1 MKDLI
6 ELFTEVSQPGQLRPV
21 VWSCDEALC
30 GSMKISL
37 TALAPVAVGDSL
49 AAQLFGQRATFVVNG
64 APPFVRR
71 GVVSAVGIGNTHD
84 ADFVELVLTIVPR
97 LDLMKLRKTS
107 RIFQGKTTVDV
118 LAALAAEWQLP
129 CEMRLSKAYGRRR
142 YISQY
147 RETDFE
153 FLGRITARDGIGYF
167 LEHAELG
174 PGEGERPGDE
184 KLVFYDHE
192 QAYPSIPMGADLARA
207 DRLVVDRESF
217 EAHEHHV
224 AGFRLDRSIVPEL
237 VRLGDFDFNKP
248 RLSLRAQA
256 AVTPEKRSPI
266 NTSLGGEQL
275 SVYLHADRAE
285 LDNEGGKS
293 EISDDLAAV
302 RLEQAQRDAVVGRGS
317 TRCLRLSTGATFL
330 LEAEGQAQSLAK
342 RYVVTRLQ
350 HHGRVPEAKRG
361 DDATPVYGNSFECVP
376 ATVVYR
382 PALPTLDVRQVT
394 ETATVIGPEGSDI
407 HTDELGRVEVKFH
420 WDAGGEGGTSCWLR
434 TSTTWAGAGWGSQF
448 LPRVGMEV
456 LVGFL
461 SGDVDQPVVLG
472 AVYNGTHPTPFAL
485 PAEAAKSGFRTQSSP
500 GGDGGS
506 ELTFDDT
513 KGNERFVL
521 RAERDMSQVAK
532 NHFDLSVGGN
542 ERVAVSGQSERTVS
556 GDSTQK
562 LLGGSIESVA
572 KDAELTIGG
581 SAAVAITGNS
591 DLRVSGNHTIRVE
604 GRDHSE
610 QFRDVTRLAHQGVS
624 ERVLGHKVTVV
635 GESDAQRSSTLHVE
649 GSIAQSA
656 SGGQE
661 ITADKEIVLRVG
673 STSLRLTPTGLEVV
687 ADEVRFVS
695 KRTVVQSEN
704 KIELFSK
711 KSIAAVAETVDILAD
726 KRVVVAGEQGKLK
739 LAKDARLDG
748 SVVKLNC
755 DPAPPDPL
763 EPPEYEPP
771 KPTLIELCDED
782 GAPLKRRP
790 FLLTFAD
797 GSERSGILDEE
808 GRAEVFIDE
817 SCDISFPNVDGAR
830 RA

>member
-1 MKDLI
+1 VSDLI
-6 ELFTEVSQPGQLRPV
+6 ELFTEVTQPGQLRPV

-30 GSMKISL
+30 GSLKLSL
-37 TALAPVAVGDSL
+37 TALAPVALGDSL

-64 APPFVRR
+64 TPSFVRR
-71 GVVSAVGIGNTHD
+71 GVVCAVGIGNTLD
-84 ADFVELVLTIVPR
+84 PDFVELVITMVPR

-107 RIFQGKTTVDV
+107 RIFQSISTVDV

-174 PGEGERPGDE
+174 PGEREKPGDE

-192 QAYPSIPMGADLARA
+192 QAYAAIPTGIDPAQA
-207 DRLVVDRESF
+207 DRLVAFRERF
-217 EAHEHHV
+217 DAHEHHV
-224 AGFRLDRSIVPEL
+224 AGFRLDRSIAPEL

-285 LDNEGGKS
+285 LDMEGGKS

-302 RLEQAQRDAVVGRGS
+302 RLQQAQRDAVVGRGR
-317 TRCLRLSTGATFL
+317 TRCLRLSPGGTFL
-330 LEAEGQAQSLAK
+330 LEAEGQAESLGK
-342 RYVVTRLQ
+342 RYVVSRLQ
-350 HHGRVPEAKRG
+350 HRGRVPEAKLG
-361 DDATPVYGNSFECVP
+361 DDAGPVYENSFECVP
-376 ATVVYR
+376 ASVVYR

-394 ETATVIGPEGSDI
+394 ETATVIGPEGSDL

-434 TSTTWAGAGWGSQF
+434 TSTPWAGAGWGSQF

-485 PAEAAKSGFRTQSSP
+485 PAEAAKAGFRTQSSP

-513 KGNERFVL
+513 KGKERFVL
-521 RAERDMSQVAK
+521 RAERDLSQAAR
-532 NHFDLSVGGN
+532 NHFDLTVGGN
-542 ERVAVSGQSERTVS
+542 ERVAVTGQTERTVG
-556 GDSTQK
+556 GDSARK
-562 LLGGSIESVA
+562 VLGGSTESIA
-572 KDAELTIGG
+572 KDAVLTVGG
-581 SAAVAITGNS
+581 STTTAITGNR
-591 DLRVSGNHTIRVE
+591 DLRVNGNLTTRVE
-604 GRDHSE
+604 GREHSE
-610 QFRDVTRLAHQGVS
+610 HFQELTRLAHAGVT
-624 ERVLGHKVTVV
+624 ERVSGHKITVV
-635 GESDAQRSSTLHVE
+635 GESDAQRSATLHVE
-649 GSIAQSA
+649 GSIGQSA
-656 SGGQE
+656 SGLQE
-661 ITADKEIVLRVG
+661 LTSEKEIVLRVG
-673 STSLRLTPTGLEVV
+673 STSLRLTPTAFEVV

-695 KRTVVQSEN
+695 KRTVVQSEQ
-704 KIELFSK
+704 KIELFSR
-711 KSIAAVAETVDILAD
+711 KSIAAVAETLDLLAD
-726 KRVVVAGEQGKLK
+726 KRAVLSGEQGKLK

-771 KPTLIELCDED
+771 KPTIIELCDED
-782 GAPLKRRP
+782 GAPLVNRP

-797 GSERSGILDEE
+797 GSERSGILDEA

>member
-1 MKDLI
+1 
-6 ELFTEVSQPGQLRPV
+6 
-21 VWSCDEALC
+21 
-30 GSMKISL
+30 
-37 TALAPVAVGDSL
+37 
-49 AAQLFGQRATFVVNG
+49 
-64 APPFVRR
+64 
-71 GVVSAVGIGNTHD
+71 
-84 ADFVELVLTIVPR
+84 
-97 LDLMKLRKTS
+97 
-107 RIFQGKTTVDV
+107 
-118 LAALAAEWQLP
+118 
-129 CEMRLSKAYGRRR
+129 
-142 YISQY
+142 
-147 RETDFE
+147 
-153 FLGRITARDGIGYF
+153 
-167 LEHAELG
+167 
-174 PGEGERPGDE
+174 
-184 KLVFYDHE
+184 
-192 QAYPSIPMGADLARA
+192 
-207 DRLVVDRESF
+207 
-217 EAHEHHV
+217 
-224 AGFRLDRSIVPEL
+224 
-237 VRLGDFDFNKP
+237 
-248 RLSLRAQA
+248 
-256 AVTPEKRSPI
+256 
-266 NTSLGGEQL
+266 
-275 SVYLHADRAE
+275 
-285 LDNEGGKS
+285 
-293 EISDDLAAV
+293 
-302 RLEQAQRDAVVGRGS
+302 
-317 TRCLRLSTGATFL
+317 
-330 LEAEGQAQSLAK
+330 
-342 RYVVTRLQ
+342 
-350 HHGRVPEAKRG
+350 
-361 DDATPVYGNSFECVP
+361 
-376 ATVVYR
+376 
-382 PALPTLDVRQVT
+382 
-394 ETATVIGPEGSDI
+394 
-407 HTDELGRVEVKFH
+407 
-420 WDAGGEGGTSCWLR
+420 
-434 TSTTWAGAGWGSQF
+434 
-448 LPRVGMEV
+448 MEV

-704 KIELFSK
+704 EIELFSK